1 MRVDEHFKV
10 ARDFDA
16 ALAKLD
22 PETDRLAVI
31 ESLMM
36 AGTNYMNAVLH
47 ANKITDETFDLTHSY
62 KPKPEGWDDTKVP
75 IPLRDLMSA
84 LHVIEK
90 ARHRYARGIVPGQD
104 APSLSELSSATV
116 QECLG
121 HYRRIK
127 DVVECVFARA
137 AG

>member
-10 ARDFDA
+10 AREFDA

-75 IPLRDLMSA
+75 IPLQELMSA
-84 LHVIEK
+84 LHVIERT
-90 ARHRYARGIVPGQD
+90 RHRYARGIVPGRKD
-104 APSLSELSSATV
+104 PSLSELSNATV
-116 QECLG
+116 QECLT

-137 AG
+137 AD